1 MIPHFPKYFL
11 IKKGFFIFLLFC
23 LLSFNSKAQ
32 TILKYQ
38 NLVMEGGGIKGI
50 AYGGALQELD
60 KKGILHDIKRVAG
73 TSAGAIQACL
83 LSIGYTPE
91 EIIEIVNDTPIESF
105 NDDGFVSKA
114 TKRLFKEYGW
124 FRGDSFL
131 QKMEEVIYQRT
142 GNADLTFEELHHL
155 ASSYPFRD
163 LYVTGTNLTNQSLEV
178 FSYENYPKMRIA
190 DAVRI
195 SMSIPLYYRSLWVDK
210 QGNIFDKKPQDSEAG
225 LFVDGGLLLNFPI
238 DIFDDAR
245 YIEESQSGSV
255 FNPFTLGLRL
265 EKSQLIEH
273 ELSKK
278 SKPMSFDIVDM
289 NTYMDALGGLIM
301 RNINPPNPRDVE
313 RTVYINDLGLSA
325 RVRKVPEA
333 EKSKMMQ
340 AGRQAVAEF
349 FNR

>member
-1 MIPHFPKYFL
+1 MPR
-11 IKKGFFIFLLFC
+11 FFIYFISKKDFSFLLIFGFI
-23 LLSFNSKAQ
+23 SIFSNAQ
-32 TILKYQ
+32 TTVKYQ

-131 QKMEEVIYQRT
+131 QKMEEVIYKRT

-178 FSYENYPKMRIA
+178 FSFETYPKMRIA

-210 QGNIFDKKPQDSEAG
+210 QGYIYDKKPQNVEAG
-225 LFVDGGLLLNFPI
+225 LFVDGGLLLNFPVY
-238 DIFDDAR
+238 IFDDAR
-245 YIEESQSGSV
+245 YIEEGQNGPV

-278 SKPMSFDIVDM
+278 SKPMTFDIVDM
-289 NTYMDALGGLIM
+289 NSYMDALGGLIM

-325 RVRKVPEA
+325 RVRKVPEG

-340 AGRQAVAEF
+340 AGRQAVDEF

>member
-11 IKKGFFIFLLFC
+11 IKKGFFIFLLFF

-32 TILKYQ
+32 TTLKYQ

-131 QKMEEVIYQRT
+131 QKMEQVIYQRT

>member
-23 LLSFNSKAQ
+23 LQSFNSKAQ

-83 LSIGYTPE
+83 LSIGYTPK

-131 QKMEEVIYQRT
+131 QKMEQVIYQRT

-278 SKPMSFDIVDM
+278 IKPMSFDIVDM